1 MTSVVSV
8 NQIQFHFNQKPA
20 HATPL
25 ETVCATVSPFN
36 PNAPPH
42 LTGA

>member
-1 MTSVVSV
+1 MTLVVSV
-8 NQIQFHFNQKPA
+8 NQVQFHFNQKPA

-25 ETVCATVSPFN
+25 ETVLCNSPFN